1 MHPFLKSPK
10 HFAITVLLWL
20 PVMAGFITLQQL
32 ITKTAWIKLAYLMAP
47 PLFILLF
54 ILLSTWYL
62 CKSVELKNKNMLEFL
77 GRHLLSAAV
86 SLIIWLFA
94 AMLYSEILVL
104 VTENDS
110 WRQMF
115 SDCMPLFVIICLLLY
130 FLSTSVNYLVLA
142 VEQVREAEKQ
152 ALENN
157 LAATKSELRALQA
170 TIHPHFLFNSLT
182 ALSSLIRISPE
193 KAEASCEQLSNF
205 LRYSLKLGQSDF
217 VTLEEE
223 LNGINDYLSIEQIRL
238 GQRLKT
244 NIAADESLMKL
255 LVPPFTLLPLV
266 ENSIKHGISR
276 QVLGGELMMTI
287 SKENKFLWITIE
299 NPFDDSDHADYGEG
313 IGLRTLQKKLEAVY
327 GFNFNLEAGPVNAK
341 FCVNLKLPVVKDKK
355 QAVRINDRT

>member
-20 PVMAGFITLQQL
+20 PVMAGFISIQQL
-32 ITKTAWIKLAYLMAP
+32 ITKEAWVNLAYLMAP

-62 CKSVELKNKNMLEFL
+62 CKSVELKNRNLLEFL
-77 GRHLLSAAV
+77 GQHLLSAAV

-94 AMLYSEILVL
+94 AMLYSEILII
-104 VTENDS
+104 VTESDS

-115 SDCMPLFVIICLLLY
+115 NSSMPLFVIICVLLY
-130 FLSTSVNYLVLA
+130 FFSTAVNYLVLA
-142 VEQVREAEKQ
+142 IEQVKEAETQ

-157 LAATKSELRALQA
+157 LAAAKSELRALQA

-182 ALSSLIRISPE
+182 AMTSLIRISPE

-205 LRYSLKLGQSDF
+205 LRYSLKLGQNDF
-217 VTLEEE
+217 VTLKEE

-238 GQRLKT
+238 GERLKT
-244 NIAADESLMKL
+244 NIEADEKLMEVL
-255 LVPPFTLLPLV
+255 LPPFTLLPLV

-276 QVLGGELMMTI
+276 LVLGGEVKVNI
-287 SKENKFLWITIE
+287 SEENNFLLFSIK
-299 NPFDDSDHADYGEG
+299 NPFDESDKADYGEG
-313 IGLRTLQKKLEAVY
+313 MGLRTLRKKLESVF
-327 GFNFNLEAGPVNAK
+327 GFNFRLDAGPLNEV
-341 FCVNLKLPVVKDKK
+341 FIVDLKIPLVREKNP
-355 QAVRINDRT
+355 AVQEQTAD